1 MQPPAG
7 SGPPG
12 GASKPKPKGFGG
24 TVVMPTTEP
33 KAPPPAQPSPAQP
46 AQAAPAQPAPEQAA
60 PEQPVPAPAQL
71 GAPPGWGAPQA
82 PGGAGQPAPAA
93 GAQGYGAPPAQPG
106 LHGAP
111 AALAQG
117 AMAVAAAA
125 QAAPTGYAPQAAQ
138 GYGAPPQPGYGA
150 PPQPGYGA
158 PAAAQPQYAAPTVMV
173 GEHWPVADQLLRA
186 LPPPNVELKAEP
198 LHSDVV
204 LNQEGTLAHI
214 LGHVVH
220 LHRADKE
227 AEQKKRTL
235 NIIGIILIV
244 VGFLTV
250 WLLIGFLF
258 FIAAGVVYWIRSK
271 VGATDVEDRKLEVVS
286 GTLRT
291 FGPELKAKRPIKA
304 VAEFA
309 FHARRPPA
317 SQQVTGT
324 GLFEQKVSQEAFAHW
339 WLSMSFALMD
349 GVTVTAD
356 ASTHAKRKSMQ
367 KRKYTKIKERFHE
380 RLSVKLVPPKG
391 KTFDSGLQNRSWGQQ
406 TFAGVTLE
414 RAVVRPRYAVFRY
427 RTGQSLRM
435 QMRGGWNGQQLEN
448 QLDSRKVV
456 AAIVNAYKAVA
467 SANRAAA

>member
-1 MQPPAG
+1 
-7 SGPPG
+7 
-12 GASKPKPKGFGG
+12 
-24 TVVMPTTEP
+24 VV
-33 KAPPPAQPSPAQP
+33 
-46 AQAAPAQPAPEQAA
+46 
-60 PEQPVPAPAQL
+60 
-71 GAPPGWGAPQA
+71 
-82 PGGAGQPAPAA
+82 
-93 GAQGYGAPPAQPG
+93 
-106 LHGAP
+106 
-111 AALAQG
+111 QG
-117 AMAVAAAA
+117 AAAAAAA
-125 QAAPTGYAPQAAQ
+125 QGAPAGYPQAAQGYAAPPQQ
-138 GYGAPPQPGYGA
+138 GYGAPPQQGYGA
-150 PPQPGYGA
+150 SQQGYGT
-158 PAAAQPQYAAPTVMV
+158 PAVPQPQYAAPTVAV
-173 GEHWPVADQLLRA
+173 GEHWPVADNLLQA

-204 LNQEGTLAHI
+204 LNQEGSLAHI
-214 LGHVVH
+214 LAEVVR

-250 WLLIGFLF
+250 WLLVGFLF

-271 VGATDVEDRKLEVVS
+271 VGATDVEDRKLEIVS

-291 FGPELKAKRPIKA
+291 FGPELKAKRPVKA

-317 SQQVTGT
+317 SQQVTGA
-324 GLFEQKVSQEAFAHW
+324 GFFEQKAVQEAFAHW
-339 WLSMSFALMD
+339 WLSMSFTLMD

-391 KTFDSGLQNRSWGQQ
+391 KTFDWGLQNRSWGQQ
-406 TFAGVTLE
+406 AFAGVTLE

-427 RTGQSLRM
+427 RTAPSLRM
-435 QMRGGWNGQQLEN
+435 QVRAGWNGQQLEN

>member
-24 TVVMPTTEP
+24 TVVMPTREP
-33 KAPPPAQPSPAQP
+33 EAPQPAPAQP
-46 AQAAPAQPAPEQAA
+46 AQPAPAQPQPAPDQPVPSPAGASPGWGAPPAAGSAGLPAIAGGTQGHGAAPAQP
-60 PEQPVPAPAQL
+60 
-71 GAPPGWGAPQA
+71 
-82 PGGAGQPAPAA
+82 
-93 GAQGYGAPPAQPG
+93 GAQ
-106 LHGAP
+106 GAP
-111 AALAQG
+111 AAMAQG
-117 AMAVAAAA
+117 AMAVAAAVQGAPAAYAA
-125 QAAPTGYAPQAAQ
+125 QAARGYGAPAQPGHGAAPQQ
-138 GYGAPPQPGYGA
+138 GYGAPQPGYGA
-150 PPQPGYGA
+150 ATQGGPGV
-158 PAAAQPQYAAPTVMV
+158 PAVLV
-173 GEHWPVADQLLRA
+173 GEHWPVADQLLAA
-186 LPPPNVELKAEP
+186 LPPPNAQLKADP

-204 LNQEGTLAHI
+204 LNQEGSLAQI
-214 LGHVVH
+214 LGQVVH

-258 FIAAGVVYWIRSK
+258 LIAGGIVYWIRSK
-271 VGATDVEDRKLEVVS
+271 VGATDVEDRKLEIVS

-291 FGPELKAKRPIKA
+291 FGPEFKAKRPIKA

-317 SQQVTGT
+317 FQQVTGT

-339 WLSMSFALMD
+339 WLSMSFTLKD

-380 RLSVKLVPPKG
+380 RLNVKLVPPKG
-391 KTFDSGLQNRSWGQQ
+391 KTFDSGLQSRTWGQQ
-406 TFAGVTLE
+406 NFAGITLE
-414 RAVVRPRYAVFRY
+414 RAVIRPRYAVFRY

-435 QMRGGWNGQQLEN
+435 QMRTGWNGQQLEN

-456 AAIVNAYKAVA
+456 AAIVNSYKAVA